1 MDELDELRQR
11 RQQAHAEEQQLA
23 KEIAQLEA
31 MVKPAM
37 DAAAL
42 ARFGAVKTAHPEKA
56 IRCLVAC
63 AQLVKSGRRPI
74 SDAVLKELL
83 MQLEPA
89 QRQIKIRRV

>member
-1 MDELDELRQR
+1 MDELDELRQQR
-11 RQQAHAEEQQLA
+11 AQAIAEEQQLA

-42 ARFGAVKTAHPEKA
+42 SRFGAVKAAHPEKA

-63 AQLVKSGRRPI
+63 AQLVRQGRGI
-74 SDAVLKELL
+74 DDATLKELL
-83 MQLEPA
+83 VKLEPA
-89 QRQIKIRRV
+89 QRNIKIRRV